1 MRREQPVINSF
12 LQRMERQRH
21 YQRHLNWIH
30 KISTGHG
37 AIDISRP
44 PPVRRLE
51 RSQKVQANE
60 RLLQFKY
67 DQMNLHSLK
76 LVEMKQRK
84 TRAFTSQRRTP
95 VDGRRSDGSQH
106 SPQRTNSRM
115 SGRPDTTE
123 NLHVIS
129 YQGTNAIED

>member
-95 VDGRRSDGSQH
+95 VDGRRSADGSQH
-106 SPQRTNSRM
+106 RTNSRM
-115 SGRPDTTE
+115 SGRPETTE
-123 NLHVIS
+123 NLHVIR